1 VITLEFRRDYCA
13 MMLKPWQTALLL
25 LAIIGWSV
33 ISIRY
38 PYVAIPISAVAF
50 GFGIIFAG
58 LR

>member
-1 VITLEFRRDYCA
+1 MY
-13 MMLKPWQTALLL
+13 LKPWQTALILL
-25 LAIIGWSV
+25 FVPGWIFV
-33 ISIRY
+33 SIRY